1 MTCSYFMFLNTHRTA
16 QTQHPN
22 LSSRTHT
29 IMSAVINAN
38 TAIKNVVNT
47 SLSFREHLIEMMAER
62 GLGIQSL
69 DGLEGEELRDA
80 QNNNLGMTEL
90 YEAIAELHE
99 TFVKKSTT
107 SVSVAPVAVPS
118 KSTKEPKQTKEPK
131 EPKEPKQPKETKE
144 PKEPKQTKEPKEP
157 KQTKDVAAEE
167 EAVTKAKRAPT
178 PYALFTSS
186 VTKANKGEAE
196 GWDQVKVTVS
206 LEKVTEKVAPILEH
220 AEASKLMEMKGTEQT
235 MSTLL
240 KLSADLLTVATGKVH
255 AMSLT
260 SLLWSATGNV
270 NPFVVAN

>member
-22 LSSRTHT
+22 LSSRTRT

-99 TFVKKSTT
+99 TFVKKSPTP
-107 SVSVAPVAVPS
+107 VSVAPVAVP
-118 KSTKEPKQTKEPK
+118 KQTKQTKEPK
-131 EPKEPKQPKETKE
+131 EPKEPKQTKE
-144 PKEPKQTKEPKEP
+144 PKETKQTKEP

>member
-107 SVSVAPVAVPS
+107 PVSVAPVAAPS
-118 KSTKEPKQTKEPK
+118 KSTKEPKQPKQTKQPKEPK
-131 EPKEPKQPKETKE
+131 EPKEPKQPK
-144 PKEPKQTKEPKEP
+144 QTKEP